1 MQGAEKCI
9 SLIRGGRSEYAAKLV
24 WERGNSSPDEKV
36 FAEWLESVKENPA
49 VIDFEVRVKNIMGK
63 KAKVVL

>member
-1 MQGAEKCI
+1 M
-9 SLIRGGRSEYAAKLV
+9 